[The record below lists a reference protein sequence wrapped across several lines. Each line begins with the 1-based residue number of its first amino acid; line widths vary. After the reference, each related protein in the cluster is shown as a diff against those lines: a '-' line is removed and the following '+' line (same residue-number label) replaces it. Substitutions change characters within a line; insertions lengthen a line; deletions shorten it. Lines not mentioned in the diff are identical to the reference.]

1 MRTSMVWKI
10 NCNIIFMILELSSQ
24 GTLNHLSKLDSQH
37 SLLIH
42 YNNN

>member
-1 MRTSMVWKI
+1 
-10 NCNIIFMILELSSQ
+10 IFLIFIHKLLLELSSQ